1 VKNKVKSVVIQPA
14 PLHGV
19 ITPPP
24 SKSAAHRAIICAALS
39 KGESRIYP
47 YVPSDD
53 IDATIGVMRVLGAK
67 IQIVDNSLY
76 ISGTDTLN
84 VKEAALDCRESGS
97 TLRFLIPVAASAGG
111 CFTFTGSG
119 RLPSRPIGPYLDSL
133 PAAGIMCET
142 TTGGLPLILRGELR
156 SGVFSLPGN
165 VSSQFITGLLL
176 ALPRLT
182 GDSRIML
189 SSPLESAGYVEL
201 TIDMMSRFGVHV
213 TKADREYLIKGWQ
226 TYAAGDLQVEGDW
239 SQAAFWL
246 AAGALGG
253 HVACERLNMASN
265 QGDMAI
271 SALLHRF
278 GAVIVR
284 SGGRIEAQ
292 AGNLHGIEIDASQIP
307 DLVPVLAAAS
317 CFASGR
323 TVIKNAARLR
333 IKESDRLH
341 TTTLGLR
348 ALGAQINETENGLVI
363 DGGRLRGGETQGAG
377 DHRIVMALS
386 IAAAFCEGTSV
397 INGCECVSK
406 SYPEFFRD
414 FKLLGGIADV
424 IDMG

>member
-1 VKNKVKSVVIQPA
+1 
-14 PLHGV
+14 
-19 ITPPP
+19 
-24 SKSAAHRAIICAALS
+24 
-39 KGESRIYP
+39 
-47 YVPSDD
+47 
-53 IDATIGVMRVLGAK
+53 
-67 IQIVDNSLY
+67 
-76 ISGTDTLN
+76 
-84 VKEAALDCRESGS
+84 
-97 TLRFLIPVAASAGG
+97 
-111 CFTFTGSG
+111 
-119 RLPSRPIGPYLDSL
+119 
-133 PAAGIMCET
+133 
-142 TTGGLPLILRGELR
+142 
-156 SGVFSLPGN
+156 VFSLPGN

-189 SSPLESAGYVEL
+189 SSPLESAGYIEL

-213 TKADREYLIKGWQ
+213 TKSDGEYLIKGGQ

-271 SALLHRF
+271 SDILHRF